1 MSKKLFLG
9 RLNNDDYR
17 NCIYTEH
24 VCFECNH
31 YWGNIRNYGAAWSG
45 GYTIKDTAYEDITT
59 GLTQEQWARAQEIDR
74 TLRALGYGIT
84 EGDDRYKVGEALAN
98 EWNNM
103 IDSIQGCQT
112 EQEIMASE
120 RDRIMDEF
128 DLDDDDITEIFCH
141 TDYHDLGVISAI
153 YGSIEEFGEEEAF
166 SFGIFS
172 ENNGNFKSV
181 LESCFDYEKFGQIC
195 LEDGFAV
202 ELSDG
207 RVVTLCC

>member
-1 MSKKLFLG
+1 MKTLFLG
-9 RLNNDDYR
+9 RLNNDDDR

-24 VCFECNH
+24 VVFACGH
-31 YWGNIRNYGAAWSG
+31 YWSSIRNEGAAWSG
-45 GYTIKDTAYEDITT
+45 GHPIRNISYDEITT
-59 GLTQEQWARAQEIDR
+59 GFSKEQWERVQKIDR
-74 TLRALGYGIT
+74 CLDKLGYGIKV
-84 EGDDRYKVGEALAN
+84 GDDRYKVGEALAN

-128 DLDDDDITEIFCH
+128 DLDDDDIEEIFCH

-166 SFGIFS
+166 SFGIFH
-172 ENNGNFKSV
+172 GNTDFKDV
-181 LESCFDYEKFGQIC
+181 FDQCFDYGKFGEIC
-195 LEDGFAV
+195 LQGNDCAV
-202 ELSDG
+202 KISDG
-207 RVVTLCC
+207 RVVTLYG